1 MFRKQAVI
9 ALVAGAMSL
18 SLAGYASAQDNSG
31 GGNTQNQGAPGGD
44 RSSRRSFDPAQWRQ
58 QMSDR
63 MKEMLGSSD
72 DEWKVIQPRLEKVMQ
87 LQRDSRGGGMG
98 MLFGRSSSSSGR
110 DRGPGG
116 DRGSSSQSDSAVAH
130 AAADL
135 SSALKDQS
143 ISADEIAKRLA
154 AYRQAKEQ
162 AKQDLVK
169 AQADLKEL
177 LSQRQ
182 EAQLVMMGMLD

>member
-1 MFRKQAVI
+1 MSRKQAVI

-31 GGNTQNQGAPGGD
+31 AGNNPAGQNQD
-44 RSSRRSFDPAQWRQ
+44 RNSRRTFDPAQWRQ

-87 LQRDSRGGGMG
+87 LQRETRGGGMG
-98 MLFGRSSSSSGR
+98 FMFGRNR
-110 DRGPGG
+110 DRGQS
-116 DRGSSSQSDSAVAH
+116 SSSQSDSAVAK

-135 SSALKDQS
+135 RSALEDKS

-154 AYRQAKEQ
+154 NYRQAKEQ
-162 AKQDLVK
+162 AKQELVK
-169 AQADLKEL
+169 AQSDLKEL